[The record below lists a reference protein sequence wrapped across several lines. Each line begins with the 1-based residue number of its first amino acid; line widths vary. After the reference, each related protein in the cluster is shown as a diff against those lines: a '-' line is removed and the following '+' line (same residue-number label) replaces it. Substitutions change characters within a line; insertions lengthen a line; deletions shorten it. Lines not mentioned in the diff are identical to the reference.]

1 MKIRYDKEVDA
12 LYVEFK
18 KDKITRTVEGRES
31 FLIDLNK
38 KGEVVG
44 FEVLDYSKAV
54 SEKKDNLS
62 VFIGRERIRIPT

>member
-1 MKIRYDKEVDA
+1 IRYDKEVDA

-62 VFIGRERIRIPT
+62 VFIGRERIRIPA

>member
-1 MKIRYDKEVDA
+1 MKIRYDKEADA

>member
-54 SEKKDNLS
+54 SEKKDNLY
-62 VFIGRERIRIPT
+62 VFIGRERIRIPA

>member
-1 MKIRYDKEVDA
+1 MKIRYDKAADA